1 MHTVRIPKVIN
12 FGENIVS
19 KYVTSNEI
27 KINGKVFNISKY
39 SNIYTVA
46 FGKAAYSMTRAI
58 NSIITIKSGI
68 IVIPKA
74 TV

>member
-46 FGKAAYSMTRAI
+46 FGMT
-58 NSIITIKSGI
+58 IIPLF
-68 IVIPKA
+68 IVIIELIALVMEYAAFPKA